1 MTVIVKNFTSYPTRT
16 TLVLISLLGFSFEIR
31 DDNHPQLNRQ
41 WHKIE
46 IFTTDIYIHFSFY
59 TMAAEAPPQIQ
70 YRDLMAECQ
79 QLMSKIA
86 SIESDRNEHVLVE
99 ETLQPLDGD
108 RRAYR

>member
-1 MTVIVKNFTSYPTRT
+1 MASITSQFLKSNTYNLLQYKSIYTVLF
-16 TLVLISLLGFSFEIR
+16 
-31 DDNHPQLNRQ
+31 
-41 WHKIE
+41 
-46 IFTTDIYIHFSFY
+46 HF

-86 SIESDRNEHVLVE
+86 SIEGDRNEHVLVE
-99 ETLQPLDGD
+99 ETLQPLDGG